1 MGLRAF
7 LLWDT
12 HFRCACTEGSGVTPN
27 LPQHLLGSGVG
38 SASAFPQFN
47 TQLGLGSFFSAVSR
61 LPDLS
66 QVQFIRKLV
75 YSLSSHATVSDPLAS
90 EGLARFSLR

>member
-1 MGLRAF
+1 MGLRAAF

-38 SASAFPQFN
+38 SASAFPQ
-47 TQLGLGSFFSAVSR
+47 LGLGSLLSAVSP

-66 QVQFIRKLV
+66 QFQSIHYHPMPPFQ
-75 YSLSSHATVSDPLAS
+75 TP
-90 EGLARFSLR
+90 